1 MAKTTKRHCALCGRE
16 EAEVALML
24 QGMQGCICGD
34 CVERGYEVLQEAGM
48 ATPVQ
53 KKAAQPDINL
63 GQVPKPKEIKEYLDQ
78 YVIGQDTAK
87 RYLSVS
93 VYNHYKRLAQ
103 ETVAGQEVNDAD
115 IEKSNIIMVGATGTG
130 KTLLAR
136 TIAHLLD
143 VPFSIVDATVFTEAG
158 YVGEDVESI
167 LSRLLQAADYDV
179 ARAQRGIVFI
189 DEIDKI
195 ARKSDNPSIT
205 RDVNG
210 EGVQQGL
217 LKLLE
222 GSVVNVPP
230 KGGRKHPDQDYVQ
243 VDTRN
248 ILFICGGAFDGIEAR
263 IAQRLNMHTIGY
275 DNVRQARR
283 IDPKNLMR
291 YIDPTDLKSF
301 GLIPEIIGRL
311 PVLTYLQPLDR
322 EALHRILTEPRN
334 SLVKQYEKLFAMDGV
349 ALTFAPEALDFVVDK
364 AVEYKLGARG
374 LRSIME
380 SIMADAM
387 FETPSSGKTAFE
399 VTADYARREYERN
412 GHEVA

>member
-1 MAKTTKRHCALCGRE
+1 
-16 EAEVALML
+16 
-24 QGMQGCICGD
+24 
-34 CVERGYEVLQEAGM
+34 
-48 ATPVQ
+48 
-53 KKAAQPDINL
+53 
-63 GQVPKPKEIKEYLDQ
+63 
-78 YVIGQDTAK
+78 
-87 RYLSVS
+87 
-93 VYNHYKRLAQ
+93 
-103 ETVAGQEVNDAD
+103 
-115 IEKSNIIMVGATGTG
+115 
-130 KTLLAR
+130 
-136 TIAHLLD
+136 
-143 VPFSIVDATVFTEAG
+143 
-158 YVGEDVESI
+158 
-167 LSRLLQAADYDV
+167 
-179 ARAQRGIVFI
+179 
-189 DEIDKI
+189 
-195 ARKSDNPSIT
+195 
-205 RDVNG
+205 
-210 EGVQQGL
+210 
-217 LKLLE
+217 
-222 GSVVNVPP
+222 
-230 KGGRKHPDQDYVQ
+230 
-243 VDTRN
+243 
-248 ILFICGGAFDGIEAR
+248 
-263 IAQRLNMHTIGY
+263 RLNMHTIGY

>member
-1 MAKTTKRHCALCGRE
+1 MAKKRTSRCGFCGRTDE
-16 EAEVALML
+16 EVGLML
-24 QGMQGCICGD
+24 TGLEGMNICAE
-34 CVERGYEVLQEAGM
+34 CVERAHQILHEMSG
-48 ATPVQ
+48 
-53 KKAAQPDINL
+53 KKSPKTTSTTAFDYRNM
-63 GQVPKPKEIKEYLDQ
+63 PKPQEIKEFLDGF
-78 YVIGQDTAK
+78 VIGQDDAK
-87 RYLSVS
+87 RFLAVS
-93 VYNHYKRLAQ
+93 VYNHYKRIGNPAT
-103 ETVAGQEVNDAD
+103 EGGDVE

-136 TIAHLLD
+136 TIAKLLN
-143 VPFSIVDATVFTEAG
+143 VPFTIVDATVFTEAG

-167 LSRLLQAADYDV
+167 LSRLLQAADWDV
-179 ARAQRGIVFI
+179 RRAECGIVFI

-205 RDVNG
+205 RDVSG

-222 GSVVNVPP
+222 GSIVNVPP
-230 KGGRKHPDQDYVQ
+230 KGGRKHPDQEYTQ

-248 ILFICGGAFDGIEAR
+248 ILFICGGAFDGIEKK
-263 IAQRLNMHTIGY
+263 IAQRLNTHTVGY
-275 DNVRQARR
+275 NNVRNTHRV
-283 IDPKNLMR
+283 DPKNLLQYVR
-291 YIDPTDLKSF
+291 PTDLKSF

-334 SLVKQYEKLFAMDGV
+334 SLVRQYQKILALDGV
-349 ALTFAPEALDFVVDK
+349 ELSFAPAALDFVVDK

-380 SIMADAM
+380 SIMVTAM
-387 FETPSSGKTAFE
+387 YELPSSRKRKFV
-399 VTADYARREYERN
+399 VTEDYARRELEKN
-412 GHEVA
+412 NTLQAQV